1 MSLREQLNASDRV
14 SQVQSH
20 AQDCWD
26 ELVQQR
32 LPADLETQ
40 ARALGAF
47 QRVRALASAQVL
59 LRAVLCYVL
68 SLSSLKQLSGWSRLV
83 GVSSKVL
90 SAQAWHKRLQRCGPW
105 LLWLVNAL
113 LDLRLSRVGLPTE
126 HRILLVDAT
135 HLSEMGPKGETWR
148 LHSAYDLLVGQL
160 AWVQVSDHH
169 QGESLARLPIHK
181 GDILVGD
188 KAYSKAPQLLAV
200 DEAQGFSL
208 TRFSPWHLPV
218 YASQAPTESA
228 EFRVDVRGWLAGLRP
243 GTSQR
248 QAVVFW
254 QGKRLAVRVLAVVF
268 PDEHAAALREQA
280 QRQAREKGHKL
291 SEHSLFLAGFHLVVT
306 TLPENRWPVA
316 LVLELYR
323 CRWQIEILFKRI
335 KQVLDTHRLS
345 CRCPQ
350 TAQVVIAAL
359 LVAWLLMEDEAT
371 ELRRQITDGEP
382 LRLPVS
388 SWQLNQWALTGLQNV
403 VKGWWSPQQ
412 LRALAPE
419 LRRLLSEKRQ
429 RPLREHQRRVRF
441 RSVLSAEPDLVSVFD
456 CSSA

>member
-1 MSLREQLNASDRV
+1 MPLREQHNASDRV

-20 AQDCWD
+20 AEDCWN

-32 LPADLETQ
+32 LPADLEEQ
-40 ARALGAF
+40 AQALGAF
-47 QRVRALASAQVL
+47 QRVRALASAQLL

-83 GVSSKVL
+83 GVSTKVL
-90 SAQAWHKRLQRCGPW
+90 SAQAWHKRLQRCAPW

-113 LDLRLSRVGLPTE
+113 LELRLTTVALPTAQ
-126 HRILLVDAT
+126 RILLVDAT

-148 LHSAYDLLVGQL
+148 LHSAYDLLAGQL

-169 QGESLARLPIHK
+169 QGESLARLPLHP

-188 KAYSKAPQLLAV
+188 KASSKAPQLLAV
-200 DEAQGFSL
+200 AEAQAFSL
-208 TRFSPWHLPV
+208 TRLSPWHLPV
-218 YASQAPTESA
+218 YAAQALAERP
-228 EFRVDVRGWLAGLRP
+228 EFRVDVCGWLAGLRP

-248 QAVVFW
+248 HAVVFS
-254 QGKRLAVRVLAVVF
+254 QGKRLPVRVIAVVF
-268 PDEHAAALREQA
+268 PDEQAKALREQA
-280 QRQAREKGHKL
+280 QRQAREKGYTL
-291 SEHSLFLAGFHLVVT
+291 SEHSLFLAGFHLLVT
-306 TLPENRWPVA
+306 TLPEHRWPVA

-335 KQVLDTHRLS
+335 KQVLDTHRLP

-350 TAQVVIAAL
+350 TAQAMIAAL
-359 LVAWLLMEDEAT
+359 LVAWLLIEDEAT

-382 LRLPVS
+382 LALPVS
-388 SWQLNQWALTGLQNV
+388 SWQLDQWSKASLQNV
-403 VKGWWSPQQ
+403 VKGWWSPHQ

-419 LRRLLSEKRQ
+419 LRPLFDNKRQ
-429 RPLREHQRRVRF
+429 RPLREHQRRVR
-441 RSVLSAEPDLVSVFD
+441 LSTLLAGAPDLVSVFD